1 MLSPRTLRRRP
12 LPHSGDLWQSV
23 PVTEQT
29 VNHTLTVQ
37 ETLALPAFRNTAVRV
52 LVGGDQLDRPVR
64 WVHVAES
71 ARAGQLLRGG
81 ELLLATGSGWGAD
94 AASRRS
100 LVRSFHDAGA
110 AALVLEIGQYWSEV
124 PAEVVAECRRT
135 GLPLI
140 TTGSEIRFIDVSEQV
155 HATLLGREI
164 ARVEAMREVAETFT
178 AMIVDGAP
186 PQQLILQAARLLGSA
201 VVLED
206 PAHRVVY
213 YAVGLELPSSLLD
226 NWASRSTRW
235 SAAVGRVGMVAEPV
249 TLPDAA
255 GWCVDVMARG
265 THWGRLIVLGDP
277 SPVAGTSHVLRQAA
291 MALAVERLGA
301 SRPFTWEDLLH
312 RAAMDRLTGNLYT
325 TTDGLAEVLA
335 ASGFRTRNRSLIA
348 VEVRGG
354 DMDAVA
360 VRRIADRT
368 GWDVLAAP
376 GDINEGA
383 GAAADLSDRIWAVVS
398 APAGGD
404 PLSMLK
410 SLTDW
415 PGAAVLL
422 SPVRR
427 DASDLARALRSLS
440 RVTEVELGVTVIGG
454 TPVSTLV
461 DSLSADVHVRDFSRW
476 LLGPLVDH
484 DARHGG
490 DLVETLRVVLEHPA
504 SRSAAATALHLSR
517 TSLYARI
524 ATIERL
530 LDMDLADG
538 EVQFSLGLAV
548 RVR

>member
-1 MLSPRTLRRRP
+1 M
-12 LPHSGDLWQSV
+12 
-23 PVTEQT
+23 TEQT

-37 ETLALPAFRNTAVRV
+37 DTLALPAFRNTAVRV
-52 LVGGDQLDRPVR
+52 LVGESQLDRPVR

-94 AASRRS
+94 AASRRA

-110 AALVLEIGQYWSEV
+110 AALVLEIGQYWSDV
-124 PAEVVAECRRT
+124 PQEVVAECRRT

-140 TTGSEIRFIDVSEQV
+140 TTGSEIRFLDVSEQV

-186 PQQLILQAARLLGSA
+186 PQQLILQAARLLGAA

-226 NWASRSTRW
+226 NWASRSARW

-249 TLPDAA
+249 ALPDAA

-265 THWGRLIVLGDP
+265 THWGRLLVLGDP
-277 SPVAGTSHVLRQAA
+277 SPVAGTAHVLRQAA

-354 DMDAVA
+354 AAGAVDATA

-376 GDINEGA
+376 GDVTEGA
-383 GAAADLSDRIWAVVS
+383 ATDLTDRIWAVVS
-398 APAGGD
+398 APVGGD

-440 RVTEVELGVTVIGG
+440 RVTEAEPGVTVIGG

-538 EVQFSLGLAV
+538 EVQFALGLAV